1 VSPKG
6 AKVSK
11 HDTVETRVFNGWLI
25 KNRGK
30 ALSEEIADELVK
42 AFNLVPNFDVSKVGP
57 TKYLRNQVTELYMP
71 QCDTKTVKINGV
83 TVHYVPLDD
92 ICREVLA
99 TSTEWISQY
108 EEVDDIK
115 HQCNSDGWKEYHKV
129 FSPLFDKGY
138 VPLYPSLWCDGV
150 LIQPSRGLS
159 KTVIQVEFPHLPSHV
174 SSFLL

>member
-1 VSPKG
+1 LTHEKDSWTNWDFIARETFEPLCDVDGSVQVRLSLRVLSQDISDKQINKNVSPKG

-71 QCDTKTVKINGV
+71 QCVWL
-83 TVHYVPLDD
+83 YR
-92 ICREVLA
+92 CQA
-99 TSTEWISQY
+99 
-108 EEVDDIK
+108 
-115 HQCNSDGWKEYHKV
+115 
-129 FSPLFDKGY
+129 FS
-138 VPLYPSLWCDGV
+138 
-150 LIQPSRGLS
+150 LI
-159 KTVIQVEFPHLPSHV
+159 
-174 SSFLL
+174 